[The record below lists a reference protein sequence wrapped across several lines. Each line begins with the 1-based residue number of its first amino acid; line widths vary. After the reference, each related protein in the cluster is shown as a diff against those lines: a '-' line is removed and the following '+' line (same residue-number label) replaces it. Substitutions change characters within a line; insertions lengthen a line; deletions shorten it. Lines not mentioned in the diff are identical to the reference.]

1 MIDFDVI
8 TGPNPTDAEKPVPDR
23 PATLPAP
30 PQPAAVA
37 SEPAR
42 LAPATPAVPKG

>member
-8 TGPNPTDAEKPVPDR
+8 TGPNPSEAAEKPARDKPPTVPV
-23 PATLPAP
+23 
-30 PQPAAVA
+30 QPASSA

-42 LAPATPAVPKG
+42 LAPPMPADTKA